1 MIFVESKLKVAD
13 NSGAKWAR
21 CIKIIGK
28 GNKKVSNVGSLIM
41 VTLSNFITSK
51 KVKKRTI
58 YLGLIINVKSWVR
71 RLDGSWIKFFSNR
84 ILIFNKQYKFLGT
97 RVYGAISKEIRWQ
110 NKKDKNSR
118 KYFQKI
124 ISYSSLTL

>member
-1 MIFVESKLKVAD
+1 MIRVETKLKVAD
-13 NSGAKWAR
+13 NSGARWAR

-28 GNKKVSNVGSLIM
+28 GNKKTSGVGNLIM
-41 VTLSNFITSK
+41 VTLSNFTARK

-58 YLGLIINVKSWVR
+58 YLGLIINVKSWVC
-71 RLDGSWIKFFSNR
+71 RLDGSWVRFFSNR
-84 ILIFNKQYKFLGT
+84 VLIFNKQYKFLGT
-97 RVYGAISKEIRWQ
+97 RVYGAISKEIRLQ
-110 NKKDKNSR
+110 NNKDKKNR